1 MEVLQPFLFRIILIC
16 TDASIMEVSKVLSL
30 CQEASFLPKWL
41 SFCVCKKLPHIHY
54 HFTSFYL
61 HVLMCNMTVLKFFL
75 IFSFKGWFS
84 TFYFCFSLIFLLDN
98 FWIWMPNKVNRESVR
113 WGLVFPDSALY
124 DTTLIDGTRPFLENP
139 WILGRRPTESNQ

>member
-1 MEVLQPFLFRIILIC
+1 MQKKSGSAATFSLEDYSYLHCQGGQN
-16 TDASIMEVSKVLSL
+16 LSL

-41 SFCVCKKLPHIHY
+41 SFSVGKKNPSYSL
-54 HFTSFYL
+54 SFYIL
-61 HVLMCNMTVLKFFL
+61 LPSCFDGQHDSSPVFF
-75 IFSFKGWFS
+75 FSFKGWFS

>member
-61 HVLMCNMTVLKFFL
+61 HVLMCNMTVLKFFSYL
-75 IFSFKGWFS
+75 LLQRMILHFLLLFFVDFLLKMSNKVKSVDGVQVKNISKKAKNTGHWS
-84 TFYFCFSLIFLLDN
+84 EFSLHKN
-98 FWIWMPNKVNRESVR
+98 FK
-113 WGLVFPDSALY
+113 LV
-124 DTTLIDGTRPFLENP
+124 LEQNV
-139 WILGRRPTESNQ
+139 T

>member
-75 IFSFKGWFS
+75 SSPSKDDSPLSTSVFRWF
-84 TFYFCFSLIFLLDN
+84 FLLK
-98 FWIWMPNKVNRESVR
+98 MPNKVKSV
-113 WGLVFPDSALY
+113 
-124 DTTLIDGTRPFLENP
+124 DGVQVKNISKKAKNTGHWSEFSLHKNFKWDFEQNVAFNKH
-139 WILGRRPTESNQ
+139 ILK

>member
-1 MEVLQPFLFRIILIC
+1 MQKKSGSAATFSLEDYSYLHCQGGQN
-16 TDASIMEVSKVLSL
+16 LSL

-41 SFCVCKKLPHIHY
+41 SFSVGKKTLI
-54 HFTSFYL
+54 FTIIL
-61 HVLMCNMTVLKFFL
+61 HPSTFVFWCATWQFSSFFL
-75 IFSFKGWFS
+75 LLQRMILHFLLLFFVD
-84 TFYFCFSLIFLLDN
+84 FLLDN